1 MAELDLAY
9 LFMQPY
15 RSAAAIDRPA
25 VQSFYWQE
33 RARLGGG
40 GHGYEYTGAERCF
53 RQRHA
58 DAVLALRQLIIAYH
72 VALAPFPAGS
82 APHTYW
88 QEMFAV
94 LEERLREMCGS
105 GE

>member
-15 RSAAAIDRPA
+15 RSAAGIDRPA
-25 VQSFYWQE
+25 AESFYWQE
-33 RARLGGG
+33 RTRLGGG
-40 GHGYEYTGAERCF
+40 REYTQAERRF

-58 DAVLALRQLIIAYH
+58 NIVLALRQLIVAHYM
-72 VALAPFPAGS
+72 ALAPYPVGS

-88 QEMFAV
+88 QEMFVV
-94 LEERLREMCGS
+94 LEERLRELCS
-105 GE
+105 SVD